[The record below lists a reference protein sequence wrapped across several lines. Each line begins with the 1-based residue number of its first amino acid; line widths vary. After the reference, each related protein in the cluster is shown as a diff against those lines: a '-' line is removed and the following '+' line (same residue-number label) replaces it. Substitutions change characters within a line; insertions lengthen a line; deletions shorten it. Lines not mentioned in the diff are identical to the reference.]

1 MEVWTSSSSLPI
13 KTYTCVRING
23 STTFAYSAPAFVCR
37 GAVIFAPVSGYLKE
51 KNRTLAKK
59 ISVNPAYQKW
69 ILLGILT
76 LTWGSSFIL
85 IKQGL
90 VAYTPMEVGAL
101 RLCVAGLALV
111 FFGIRSFKHIPKKL
125 MPWVIAGGGM
135 GNFIPMFLFPLAQ
148 ERVSSSMA
156 GILDSLVPMFILLFG
171 FLFFGIK
178 SRVGQVV
185 GAVIGFVGAAML
197 MGGGSDGGE
206 SDVFHSLL
214 IILATAF
221 YGMNGLIINRYLS
234 GIPSFKLSAAVFTIW
249 FGPSLIILGLT
260 GFFSTFTGT
269 AVQWEGLGYV
279 AILGLVGTALAMILF
294 YKLLQLTSALFAS
307 MVTYLIPIV
316 AVMWGVLDGEQLGW
330 SHALGGALILMGVYL
345 IQRKPNKKT
354 LVHNTALAE
363 DVAEQI
369 IEDNKDDNGAEATE
383 TQFLRT
389 PSRNQ
394 CPE

>member
-1 MEVWTSSSSLPI
+1 M
-13 KTYTCVRING
+13 N
-23 STTFAYSAPAFVCR
+23 
-37 GAVIFAPVSGYLKE
+37 PVH
-51 KNRTLAKK
+51 
-59 ISVNPAYQKW
+59 QKW
-69 ILLGILT
+69 VLLGILT

-90 VAYTPMEVGAL
+90 VVYTPMEVGAL

-171 FLFFGIK
+171 YAFFGIR
-178 SRVGQVV
+178 SRVGQVA

-197 MGGGSDGGE
+197 MGGDGSGGE
-206 SDVFHSLL
+206 SDLFHSSL
-214 IILATAF
+214 IVLATAF

-249 FGPSLIILGLT
+249 FGPSLVILGLT
-260 GFFSTFTGT
+260 GFFSTFSGT
-269 AVQWEGLGYV
+269 PAQWQGLGYV
-279 AILGLVGTALAMILF
+279 AVLGLVGTALAMILF

-316 AVMWGVLDGEQLGW
+316 AVMWGVLDGERLGW
-330 SHALGGALILMGVYL
+330 SHTLGGLLILLGVYL
-345 IQRKPNKKT
+345 IQRKPSRKAVAQSDPLT
-354 LVHNTALAE
+354 E
-363 DVAEQI
+363 DVAQQV
-369 IEDNKDDNGAEATE
+369 IENDKDDDGAETAE
-383 TQFLRT
+383 TKFFRT
-389 PSRNQ
+389 PPRNQ

>member
-1 MEVWTSSSSLPI
+1 M
-13 KTYTCVRING
+13 N
-23 STTFAYSAPAFVCR
+23 
-37 GAVIFAPVSGYLKE
+37 PV
-51 KNRTLAKK
+51 
-59 ISVNPAYQKW
+59 YQKW
-69 ILLGILT
+69 VLLGVLT

-90 VAYTPMEVGAL
+90 LVYTPMEVGAL

-111 FFGIRSFKHIPKKL
+111 FFGVRSFKHIPKKL
-125 MPWVIAGGGM
+125 IPWVIAGGGM

-148 ERVSSSMA
+148 QHVSSSMA
-156 GILDSLVPMFILLFG
+156 AILDSLVPMFVLLFG
-171 FLFFGIK
+171 FLFFGA
-178 SRVGQVV
+178 RGRLWQVV
-185 GAVIGFVGAAML
+185 GVIIGFSGAAL
-197 MGGGSDGGE
+197 LVGVDTGGGQG
-206 SDVFHSLL
+206 DVFHSLL

-269 AVQWEGLGYV
+269 PAQWEGLGYV

-316 AVMWGVLDGEQLGW
+316 AVMWGVLDGERLEW
-330 SHALGGALILMGVYL
+330 SHAFGGTLILLGVYL
-345 IQRKPNKKT
+345 IQRKPSRMPETDIAPLPKDIT
-354 LVHNTALAE
+354 Q
-363 DVAEQI
+363 QI
-369 IEDNKDDNGAEATE
+369 VKDNKNDDSTE
-383 TQFLRT
+383 TAKTQFFST
-389 PSRNQ
+389 PSSNQ

>member
-1 MEVWTSSSSLPI
+1 M
-13 KTYTCVRING
+13 N
-23 STTFAYSAPAFVCR
+23 
-37 GAVIFAPVSGYLKE
+37 PVYH
-51 KNRTLAKK
+51 
-59 ISVNPAYQKW
+59 KW
-69 ILLGILT
+69 VLLGILT

-90 VAYTPMEVGAL
+90 VVYTPTEVGAL

-111 FFGIRSFKHIPKKL
+111 FFGVRSFRHIPKKL
-125 MPWVIAGGGM
+125 MPWVVAGGGM

-178 SRVGQVV
+178 SRMGQVV

-197 MGGGSDGGE
+197 MGVDADGGK

-249 FGPSLIILGLT
+249 FGPSLIILGFT

-269 AVQWEGLGYV
+269 AAQWQGLGYV
-279 AILGLVGTALAMILF
+279 TILGLVGTALAMILF

-316 AVMWGVLDGEQLGW
+316 AVMWGVLDGERLGW
-330 SHALGGALILMGVYL
+330 SHALGGTLILMGVYL
-345 IQRKPNKKT
+345 IQR
-354 LVHNTALAE
+354 
-363 DVAEQI
+363 Q
-369 IEDNKDDNGAEATE
+369 
-383 TQFLRT
+383 
-389 PSRNQ
+389 PSRKRERPIMLPHGASEHVNDKPSQ
-394 CPE
+394 RHNPAGSRG